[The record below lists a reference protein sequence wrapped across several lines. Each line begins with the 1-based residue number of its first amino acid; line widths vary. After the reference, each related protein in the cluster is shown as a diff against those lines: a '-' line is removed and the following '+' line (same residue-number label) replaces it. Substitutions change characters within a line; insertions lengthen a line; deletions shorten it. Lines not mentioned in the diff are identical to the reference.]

1 MFYTVAG
8 CKRAMEGLHKMQA
21 VSVKNGVIVQQCSFM
36 IGKSRLFG
44 RGNRDFL
51 IGEIATSPSGQRSFA
66 WTADHRPNRDGAIDI
81 AIGPMKFFS
90 RGLVYYCNIFFSS

>member
-51 IGEIATSPSGQRSFA
+51 IGEIATSRSDRSFA
-66 WTADHRPNRDGAIDI
+66 SATPVGRADRDVAIKI
-81 AIGPMKFFS
+81 VIGPMEFFS
-90 RGLVYYCNIFFSS
+90 VGTWY